1 MRIDEERTG
10 TEGLHRYTATRLR
23 IVSVL
28 VRGPRA
34 LAHPSQCSPLSTEI
48 HLMYLTSCQLDRNL
62 EHCLDR
68 DDTYCSIAKRS
79 ARSTT
84 SNVRSR
90 EPRRSHRQVE
100 GNELYCSLPQA
111 QPICMIH
118 LLSTVVSRGQP
129 CRHID
134 CGVVFDLPL
143 CFGELNIHVKS
154 GCRQSSPRKDW
165 RLRGSLLFFRR

>member
-1 MRIDEERTG
+1 MDEGRMKI
-10 TEGLHRYTATRLR
+10 EGLHRYTATRVR

-28 VRGPRA
+28 VRWPRA

-48 HLMYLTSCQLDRNL
+48 HSMYLASCQLDRNL
-62 EHCLDR
+62 GHCLDR
-68 DDTYCSIAKRS
+68 YNAYRSIAKRL
-79 ARSTT
+79 ARSTRA
-84 SNVRSR
+84 NVRSW

-100 GNELYCSLPQA
+100 GNELHCSLPQV

-118 LLSTVVSRGQP
+118 LLSNAVVSRRQP

-134 CGVVFDLPL
+134 CGVVFDLSL
-143 CFGELNIHVKS
+143 CFGELNSHVKS